1 MTYTNESGILSSK
14 GEPPKILAAHE
25 NKKEVYRI
33 HRNPIIR
40 GTWFMSSFSLPF
52 HMIDLRTND
61 LDEAKRRAE
70 IHYKDYKAA

>member
-1 MTYTNESGILSSK
+1 MTYTNESGILSSE

-33 HRNPIIR
+33 HRNPFAR

-52 HMIDLRTND
+52 YMIDLRTND
-61 LDEAKRRAE
+61 IEEAKKRAKIYYE
-70 IHYKDYKAA
+70 DYKAA